1 MYQKNCTKCHNPSFS
16 STETG
21 EWLCPVCGNDL
32 TNEMFLDAMT
42 REPVH
47 IIYKKKKISNTYSL
61 QEINKN
67 YRKRIGHSYYSKQ
80 RTIN

>member
-1 MYQKNCTKCHNPSFS
+1 MYQKNCNNCHTPSFS
-16 STETG
+16 STEAG

-32 TNEMFLDAMT
+32 TFEPFLDAMT

-47 IIYKKKKISNTYSL
+47 IIYKKNKISLTHSL
-61 QEINKN
+61 QEINKK
-67 YRKRIGHSYYSKQ
+67 YRKRIGHSYYSKR